1 MPLKDQMVGMLDAV
15 DDLYDG
21 VVVEMKQHMDADI
34 FVPLLRASLSQWK
47 QQGKRG
53 VWIKLSI
60 QLANLIY
67 PVVQEGFRYH
77 HAESDYLMLVRWL
90 PNTADTLPVNATH
103 RVGIGAFVVN
113 DKVLVVQEKG
123 GAFKGTGLWKLPI
136 GVVNEGED
144 ICKAAVREVKEETG
158 IDAEF
163 VEILAF
169 RQSHQS
175 FFSKSDLFFVCLL
188 RPISF
193 AIQKQDSEV
202 AAAQWMPI
210 KDYVDQPY
218 NQEHQLFKYVAE
230 ICRTKLERDYVGFS
244 ATPMVTASGKKVY
257 LYFNGRDFSKL

>member
-1 MPLKDQMVGMLDAV
+1 
-15 DDLYDG
+15 
-21 VVVEMKQHMDADI
+21 MKQHMDADI

-53 VWIKLSI
+53 VWIKLPI
-60 QLANLIY
+60 QLVNLVY

-113 DKVLVVQEKG
+113 DNREVLVVQEKG

-193 AIQKQDSEV
+193 AIQKQESEV

-244 ATPMVTASGKKVY
+244 AMPMVTASGKKVY
-257 LYFNGRDFSKL
+257 LYFNGSDFSKL

>member
-1 MPLKDQMVGMLDAV
+1 MERRHFCSLLR
-15 DDLYDG
+15 
-21 VVVEMKQHMDADI
+21 
-34 FVPLLRASLSQWK
+34 PLLRASLSQWK

-60 QLANLIY
+60 QLANLVY
-67 PVVQEGFRYH
+67 PVVQYH
-77 HAESDYLMLVRWL
+77 HAEPRLLDVGCDGL

-113 DKVLVVQEKG
+113 DNREVLVVQEKG
-123 GAFKGTGLWKLPI
+123 GAFKDTGLWKLPT

-175 FFSKSDLFFVCLL
+175 FSSKSDLFFVCLL

>member
-1 MPLKDQMVGMLDAV
+1 MAMEYWING
-15 DDLYDG
+15 G
-21 VVVEMKQHMDADI
+21 GREGC
-34 FVPLLRASLSQWK
+34 LLILR
-47 QQGKRG
+47 
-53 VWIKLSI
+53 
-60 QLANLIY
+60 
-67 PVVQEGFRYH
+67 EGFGIHSIANQYYLTVLV
-77 HAESDYLMLVRWL
+77 DYLMLVRWL

-113 DKVLVVQEKG
+113 DNREVLVVQEKG
-123 GAFKGTGLWKLPI
+123 GAFKGTGLWKLPT

-144 ICKAAVREVKEETG
+144 ILKLAVRELKWKELG